1 MRASAPIFAQIGKFY
16 YKYKKSGKGYRT
28 SLILKLYK
36 ENLSLTMQ
44 HCINNLCLTTTCK
57 IKTKCI
63 FISFFVKYIFQRKD
77 VINVCLCLMLH
88 VVFVHNLLIE
98 CCIVIDRLSL
108 YSFSIRE
115 VLYP

>member
-63 FISFFVKYIFQRKD
+63 FISFFALIQNEHQIEPFWHKMKNYICYELEKYI
-77 VINVCLCLMLH
+77 
-88 VVFVHNLLIE
+88 
-98 CCIVIDRLSL
+98 
-108 YSFSIRE
+108 
-115 VLYP
+115 